1 MVFRAVCITPALSGD
16 HPAVQDGLLVL
27 GPITVCIKGGIV
39 VGHAQNEI
47 KLLTFKGS
55 VCSRNADQILE
66 EPMCA

>member
-1 MVFRAVCITPALSGD
+1 MVFCAVCVTSALSGY
-16 HPAVQDGLLVL
+16 HRAVQDGLLVF
-27 GPITVCIKGGIV
+27 GPMTVCVKGGIF

-55 VCSRNADQILE
+55 ICSRNADQIFE